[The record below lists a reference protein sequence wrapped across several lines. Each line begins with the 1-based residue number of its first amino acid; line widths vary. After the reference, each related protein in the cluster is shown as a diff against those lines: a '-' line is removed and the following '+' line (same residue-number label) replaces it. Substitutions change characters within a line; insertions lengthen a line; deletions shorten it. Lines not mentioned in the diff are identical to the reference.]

1 MRSRSRTQSWVKKGS
16 GYAEQRSN
24 GRIMTETA
32 SEEVT
37 EAQLKKEFDD
47 LYMHIFKYIG
57 DFVSIPTQ
65 KYNLTFEAFMV
76 MDNVARSKN
85 GQTLVELAK
94 LEGVSKSAIA
104 RQVNV
109 LLKENY
115 VMQKVDPNDRRVKYI
130 TLTAAGSRVQRNL
143 SQATDERFHRWIEF
157 FGGKEEAE
165 RFIKVLHKANERAI
179 AAGFVGFDSLH
190 DKRRNSNR
198 SRNSHGR
205 TAE

>member
-1 MRSRSRTQSWVKKGS
+1 
-16 GYAEQRSN
+16 
-24 GRIMTETA
+24 MTETTNDA
-32 SEEVT
+32 IT
-37 EAQLKKEFDD
+37 EAQLKQEFDD

-65 KYNLTFEAFMV
+65 KYNLTFEAYMV
-76 MDNVARSKN
+76 MENVARSKN

-143 SQATDERFHRWIEF
+143 AQATDERFHRWLGF
-157 FGGKEEAE
+157 FGRDEAIH
-165 RFIKVLHKANERAI
+165 FIDVLHKANDRAV

-198 SRNSHGR
+198 SAEKHGSR
-205 TAE
+205 LSNL

>member
-1 MRSRSRTQSWVKKGS
+1 MSEITN
-16 GYAEQRSN
+16 ETL
-24 GRIMTETA
+24 TE
-32 SEEVT
+32 EE
-37 EAQLKKEFDD
+37 LKKQFDD

-65 KYNLTFEAFMV
+65 KYNLTFEAYMV
-76 MDNVARSKN
+76 MENIARSKN

-143 SQATDERFHRWIEF
+143 AQATDERFHRWLGF
-157 FGGKEEAE
+157 FGRDEAE
-165 RFIKVLHKANERAI
+165 HFIEVLHRANERAVT
-179 AAGFVGFDSLH
+179 AGFVGFDSLH

-198 SRNSHGR
+198 GNEKPGR
-205 TAE
+205 LGNGNL

>member
-1 MRSRSRTQSWVKKGS
+1 
-16 GYAEQRSN
+16 
-24 GRIMTETA
+24 MTETNDT
-32 SEEVT
+32 VT
-37 EAQLKKEFDD
+37 EAELKQQFDD

-76 MDNVARSKN
+76 MDNVAHSKN

-115 VMQKVDPNDRRVKYI
+115 VMQKVDPKDRRVKYI

-143 SQATDERFHRWIEF
+143 SQATDERFHRWLTF
-157 FGGKEEAE
+157 FGGKEEGE
-165 RFIKVLHKANERAI
+165 RFIKVLNQANERAI
-179 AAGFVGFDSLH
+179 EAGFVGFDSLH

-198 SRNSHGR
+198 SSH
-205 TAE
+205 